1 MNGILSLDLINIVM
15 RKNKIFK
22 RNPTTFV
29 TTFKYDISVKF
40 IFQICRNSDMSDSIP
55 T

>member
-29 TTFKYDISVKF
+29 TTSKYDIAVKVYL
-40 IFQICRNSDMSDSIP
+40 SIL
-55 T
+55 